1 MPSQRF
7 KQSSRCKRSVKA
19 RWTPSHPLLL
29 YSGSP
34 GACPVVCCPDPL
46 GAVEA
51 DSLCVVEREHCCAS
65 SLTWTLGS
73 HVHKLEEIM
82 EQKAVCVRSLRSLL
96 QPYLT
101 QLKNP
106 CWKLLVI
113 FNSWSEFQF
122 SSVSELKAEFTPN
135 QANNLC
141 GCGVNLCGVS
151 CILLNSSL
159 QEQTLIVS
167 TFVIKALYYFSLYHK

>member
-34 GACPVVCCPDPL
+34 GACPVSSSLSVMYHEQCVGLWSLTHPGSIPCHLFLFPSLSISLFLYISPFCVRQVVCCPDPL

-65 SLTWTLGS
+65 SLTWWELSTLYIQ
-73 HVHKLEEIM
+73 VLNILARK
-82 EQKAVCVRSLRSLL
+82 
-96 QPYLT
+96 
-101 QLKNP
+101 
-106 CWKLLVI
+106 
-113 FNSWSEFQF
+113 SWIEFIRF
-122 SSVSELKAEFTPN
+122 IAITIIVAE
-135 QANNLC
+135 
-141 GCGVNLCGVS
+141 
-151 CILLNSSL
+151 
-159 QEQTLIVS
+159 
-167 TFVIKALYYFSLYHK
+167 